1 MAEALRR
8 IKQRRRRRRMTRT
21 SARMTI
27 PEKARKTVG
36 TKTPEEARKKTE
48 PGITIPEGTGRKMKP

>member
-1 MAEALRR
+1 
-8 IKQRRRRRRMTRT
+8 MTRT

-48 PGITIPEGTGRKMKP
+48 PGIPIPEGTGRKMKP